1 MKLGTIQQLVCAA
14 MGVVAMFTTKSA
26 LGQIDY
32 SWNVA
37 NGSYT
42 TPGNWTPS
50 GPPTSAD
57 NAVINNAGT
66 ATLSSGVGEA
76 FMLELGSMPSTSG
89 TFIVNG
95 GDYTANHKIQ
105 IGEVG
110 TGTATVSSGSV
121 KTPFGEQD
129 IFVGGEENTG
139 TGTLTVSGASTA
151 VNASDDFILG
161 RVGTGTFNFQGGWVT
176 GGFTVVGKFGTGTW
190 NQSGGVFE
198 QDFGDIEIGDGG
210 RQDQSGIAGPRV
222 GTINLTGGV
231 IQSAGHLAIGNRVG
245 GGVVNISGGAL
256 ALTAEATD
264 GSIIV
269 GRGMN
274 WEDMPGVGG
283 ATTLRVTGDD
293 STIIANGSFLMNPV
307 DVHSS
312 SMLVARITGPTHT
325 TIKVAG
331 DADIAN
337 GTFKVELQGYTPVA
351 GNSWTILQ
359 AGADIAAEKTAIS
372 TLADSLTTATGYD
385 GLQHM
390 DPALVGTL
398 LGTFEAEDFSMAPL
412 SAGLTWDVVY
422 AGTSVILKVVGPAGI
437 HGDYNAD
444 GKVNAADYVVWR
456 KTLGQSITLPNDRTP
471 GMVTTE
477 DYAVW
482 RENFGAMSGAAAGLG
497 GAQVPEPTG
506 MILLAIAVFSAGLAN
521 PAFRGAR
528 RR

>member
-1 MKLGTIQQLVCAA
+1 MKPGTIHQFVCAA
-14 MGVVAMFTTKSA
+14 MGVVAMLSAERA
-26 LGQIDY
+26 LGQVDY

-42 TPGNWTPS
+42 TPANWTPS
-50 GPPTSAD
+50 GPPTFND
-57 NAVINNAGT
+57 NALINNGGT

-76 FMLELGSMPSTSG
+76 FVLELGSMPSTSG

-95 GDYTANHKIQ
+95 GDYTANHKIH
-105 IGEVG
+105 IGEGG

-139 TGTLTVSGASTA
+139 TGTLTVSGTSTA
-151 VNASDDFILG
+151 VNASDDFIMG

-210 RQDQSGIAGPRV
+210 RPDEMGVAGPRV

-231 IQSAGHLAIGNRVG
+231 MQAAGHLAIGNRVG

-256 ALTAEATD
+256 ALTGDDD
-264 GSIIV
+264 GAIII

-274 WEDMPGVGG
+274 WAEEPPGVGG
-283 ATTLRVTGDD
+283 ATTLRVIGDD
-293 STIIANGSFLMNPV
+293 STIVANGNLEMNID

-312 SMLVARITGPTHT
+312 STLVARITGPTHT
-325 TIKVAG
+325 SIKVAG
-331 DADIAN
+331 DAIIGN
-337 GTFKVELQGYTPVA
+337 GAFKVELEGYTPVA

-359 AGADIAAEKTAIS
+359 AGADIAADKTSIS

-385 GLQHM
+385 GLEHI
-390 DPALVGTL
+390 DPALAGTL
-398 LGTFEAEDFSMAPL
+398 MGTFEAEDFSMAPL
-412 SAGLTWDVVY
+412 AAGLTWDVEY
-422 AGTSVILKVVGPAGI
+422 AGNSVLLKVIGPAGI

-444 GKVNAADYVVWR
+444 GKVDAADYVVWR
-456 KTLGQSITLPNDRTP
+456 KTLGESITLPNDRTP

-477 DYAVW
+477 DYGVW
-482 RENFGAMSGAAAGLG
+482 RENFGAMSGPAAASGSL
-497 GAQVPEPTG
+497 VPEPTG
-506 MILLAIAVFSAGLAN
+506 MILLAIAVFSAGLAK
-521 PAFRGAR
+521 PAFLSAR

>member
-1 MKLGTIQQLVCAA
+1 MKLGTIHQLFCAA
-14 MGVVAMFTTKSA
+14 IGIVAMLSAERA

-32 SWNVA
+32 TWNVA

-42 TPGNWTPS
+42 TPANWTPS
-50 GPPTSAD
+50 GPPTFND
-57 NAVINNAGT
+57 NALINNGGT

-76 FMLELGSMPSTSG
+76 FVLEVGSMPSTSG

-95 GDYTANHKIQ
+95 GDFTANHKIH

-129 IFVGGEENTG
+129 IFVGGEDNTG
-139 TGTLTVSGASTA
+139 TGTLTVSGASTS
-151 VNASDDFILG
+151 VNASDDFIMG

-176 GGFTVVGKFGTGTW
+176 GGYTVVGKFGTGTW

-210 RQDQSGIAGPRV
+210 RQDQSDIVGPRV

-231 IQSAGHLAIGNRVG
+231 MQAAGHLAIGNRVG
-245 GGVVNISGGAL
+245 GGVVTISGGAL
-256 ALTAEATD
+256 ALTADVGD
-264 GSIIV
+264 GSIII

-293 STIIANGSFLMNPV
+293 STIIANGSLLMNPV
-307 DVHSS
+307 DVHTSS
-312 SMLVARITGPTHT
+312 TLVARITGPTHT
-325 TIKVAG
+325 PIKVAG
-331 DADIAN
+331 NAEIAN

-359 AGADIAAEKTAIS
+359 AGADIAADKTAIS

-390 DPALVGTL
+390 DPALAGTL
-398 LGTFEAEDFSMAPL
+398 MGTFEAEDFSMAPL
-412 SAGLTWDVVY
+412 SAGLTWDVEY
-422 AGTSVILKVVGPAGI
+422 AGNSVILKVVGAAGI

-477 DYAVW
+477 DYGVW
-482 RENFGAMSGAAAGLG
+482 RENFGAMSGPAAAS
-497 GAQVPEPTG
+497 GALVPEPIG
-506 MILLAIAVFSAGLAN
+506 MILLAIAVFSAGLAQ
-521 PAFRGAR
+521 PAFRSAR
-528 RR
+528 LR